1 MPAFD
6 SSNTIFQTAAAFIN
20 QTSKH
25 LFLTGKAGTGKTTF
39 LRYIK
44 EHSFKKMAV
53 VAPTGVAAINAGGV
67 TIHSLFQIPPGIYLP
82 SQRSLEDFNGNIYNN
97 HTLFKQMRMSA
108 DKKELLRELDLL
120 IIDEVSMVRADLLDA
135 IDTVLKHIRRQPLIP
150 FGGVQ
155 VLYIGDLFQL
165 PPVAIN
171 EEWQLLKDFYRSPF
185 FFDAHVIQQSPPLYI
200 ELKKIYR
207 QSDDTF
213 INILNNIRNN
223 CCTETDLTHL
233 HKYYKPGFISL
244 QKENFITLTTH
255 NDKAIAI
262 NHTELKKLPG
272 KSYQF
277 KAEINGEF
285 NERSFPAEE
294 LLQLKKDAQVM
305 FIKNDSGESR
315 KYYNGKIGT
324 IHSID
329 EKGIQIKFPNE
340 TTLLTLEKE
349 TWKNIR
355 YHYHKEKDRIDE
367 EELGTFTQYPIRLA
381 WAITIHKSQGLTFDK
396 AIIDA
401 GASFAAG
408 QVYVALSRLTS
419 LSGLVLKSR
428 IDPHCIHTDERVLE
442 FVSNELPQDIL
453 HQTLQKEQQQYIRY
467 SILQGFGWE
476 KLLTVLQ
483 DHLEGYEQRN
493 LPNPAA
499 CITWAEEMVEKTK
512 ELQET
517 SSKFKKQLEQLFD
530 HCEEDNYKHLSGR
543 ITAAVNYFT
552 KETEEKLAVSL
563 NNHIETMKIKSKTKK
578 YVRELYELKHQ
589 VERRKL
595 QLQNLA
601 NISNAMLEPGNTE
614 NILKAV
620 EALQKP
626 LMIDVN
632 DEQAI
637 VKKKTQKG
645 ETQRISLQLF
655 KKGNSMMEIAKQRDL
670 AFSTIEGHLA
680 GFVTTGEVDILD
692 IIDEIKLGKIL
703 ALMEE
708 NPALTSSELK
718 KHLGDDFSYNQV
730 KAVMNYRALRAENT

>member
-82 SQRSLEDFNGNIYNN
+82 SQRSLEYFNGNIYNN

-108 DKKELLRELDLL
+108 DKKNLLRELDLL
-120 IIDEVSMVRADLLDA
+120 IIDEISMVRADLLDA
-135 IDTVLKHIRRQPLIP
+135 IDTVLRHIRRQPLIP

-155 VLYIGDLFQL
+155 LLYIGDLFQL

-171 EEWQLLKDFYRSPF
+171 EEWQLLKDLYRSPF

-255 NDKAIAI
+255 NDKAVTI

-277 KAEINGEF
+277 KAGINGEF

-315 KYYNGKIGT
+315 RYYNGKIGT
-324 IHSID
+324 IDSIN
-329 EKGIQIKFPNE
+329 EERIQIKFPNE

-355 YHYHKEKDRIDE
+355 YHYHKEKDRVEE
-367 EELGTFTQYPIRLA
+367 EELGTFTQYPVRLA

-419 LSGLVLKSR
+419 LSGLVLRSR
-428 IDPHCIHTDERVLE
+428 IDPDCIHTDERVIE

-453 HQTLQKEQQQYIRY
+453 HQTLQKEQQQYMEY

-476 KLLTVLQ
+476 KLVTVLQ

-493 LPNPAA
+493 LPNPAD
-499 CITWAEEMVEKTK
+499 CTTWAEEMVEKAK
-512 ELQET
+512 ELLET
-517 SSKFKKQLEQLFD
+517 SSKFKKQLEKLFE
-530 HCEEDNYKHLSGR
+530 HAEEDNYKYLSER
-543 ITAAVNYFT
+543 MAAAVNYFS
-552 KETEEKLAVSL
+552 KETEEKLAVPL
-563 NNHIETMKIKSKTKK
+563 NNHIETMAIKSKTKK
-578 YVRELYELKHQ
+578 YVKELYELKRQ

-595 QLQNLA
+595 QLQNLV
-601 NISNAMLEPGNTE
+601 NISNAMLEPKNTG

-626 LMIDVN
+626 LMIGIK
-632 DEQAI
+632 DEQSV
-637 VKKKTQKG
+637 VKKKAQKG

-655 KKGNSMMEIAKQRDL
+655 KKGNSIGEIAQQRNL

-680 GFVTTGEVDILD
+680 GFVITGEVDILD

-703 ALMEE
+703 VLMEE
-708 NPALTSSELK
+708 NPATSSAELK
-718 KHLGDDFSYNQV
+718 KQLGNDFSYNQV
-730 KAVMNYRALRAENT
+730 KAAMNYRAVRAENT

>member
-1 MPAFD
+1 MSVFD

-67 TIHSLFQIPPGIYLP
+67 TIHSLFQIPPGVYLP
-82 SQRSLEDFNGNIYNN
+82 SQRSLEDFNGNIYSN

-135 IDTVLKHIRRQPLIP
+135 IDTVLKHIRRRPLIP

-155 VLYIGDLFQL
+155 LLYIGDLFQL

-171 EEWQLLKDFYRSPF
+171 EEWQLLKDFYPSPF
-185 FFDAHVIQQSPPLYI
+185 FFDAHVIQQSPPLYL

-233 HKYYKPGFISL
+233 HKYYKPDFVSL

-255 NDKAIAI
+255 NNKAIAI
-262 NHTELKKLPG
+262 NHTELNKLPG
-272 KSYQF
+272 NSNQF

-315 KYYNGKIGT
+315 KYYNGKIGA

-517 SSKFKKQLEQLFD
+517 SSKFKKQLEQLFE
-530 HCEEDNYKHLSGR
+530 HCEEDNYQQLSGR

-563 NNHIETMKIKSKTKK
+563 NDHIETMKIKSKTKK
-578 YVRELYELKHQ
+578 YVKELYELKHQ
-589 VERRKL
+589 GERRKL

-614 NILKAV
+614 NIQKAV

-626 LMIDVN
+626 LMIDAN

-655 KKGNSMMEIAKQRDL
+655 KEGNSMMEIAKQRDL

-680 GFVTTGEVDILD
+680 GFVTTGEIDILD

-703 ALMEE
+703 ALIEE
-708 NPALTSSELK
+708 NPAITSSELK